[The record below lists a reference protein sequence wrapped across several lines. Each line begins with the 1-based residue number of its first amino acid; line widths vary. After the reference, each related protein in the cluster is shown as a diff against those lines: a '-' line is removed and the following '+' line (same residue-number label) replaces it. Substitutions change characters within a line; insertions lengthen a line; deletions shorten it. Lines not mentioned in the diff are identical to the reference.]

1 MNPRL
6 EAEKA
11 ALIQR
16 AELERLGIEAAWL
29 DARKAVLPP
38 TDPIRRAGAHTWL
51 GRALRV
57 AVPMFGIG
65 RVSRA
70 VQLMTVGL
78 AVFRIARNWK

>member
-38 TDPIRRAGAHTWL
+38 ADPVRRAGAHTWL

-57 AVPMFGIG
+57 AVPMFGVG

-78 AVFRIARNWK
+78 ALLRIARNWK

>member
-57 AVPMFGIG
+57 AVPMFGVG

-78 AVFRIARNWK
+78 ALLRIARNWK

>member
-1 MNPRL
+1 MNPRV

>member
-1 MNPRL
+1 VNPRL